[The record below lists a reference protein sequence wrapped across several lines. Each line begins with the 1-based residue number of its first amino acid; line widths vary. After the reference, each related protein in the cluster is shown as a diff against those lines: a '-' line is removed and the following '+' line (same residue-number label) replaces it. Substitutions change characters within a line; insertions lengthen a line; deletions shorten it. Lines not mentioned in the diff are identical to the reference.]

1 MLAVEIDLQI
11 LCGLSDS
18 DKHDTKATPHRA
30 VRSMKTRR
38 GGNSGFVGGR
48 ASKSTR
54 NIVCHSFQGVLKANV
69 PLALKNKAMGAA
81 MKRLI
86 ST

>member
-11 LCGLSDS
+11 LCGLSDG

-38 GGNSGFVGGR
+38 EDNSGFVGGR
-48 ASKSTR
+48 ASQSTR
-54 NIVCHSFQGVLKANV
+54 NIVYHSFQGVLKANV
-69 PLALKNKAMGAA
+69 PLALKNKAMGG
-81 MKRLI
+81 
-86 ST
+86 